1 MTSST
6 QLACSQCGALARPDA
21 EWCSLCLHPLRTP
34 EAEAPLDPLT
44 APLDQLV
51 GPTDQQTV
59 APAAEQ
65 PEEAD
70 HWTSDAVAPQGPMD
84 APSGPPDPD
93 TVEVMLAMLAAD
105 TRSGDPVAPLAGRL
119 SDKGTRVAVTI
130 AGVAVMTVVSLAVLL
145 VVGAL
150 T

>member
-21 EWCSLCLHPLRTP
+21 DWCSLCLHPLRAP
-34 EAEAPLDPLT
+34 VVEAPLDPLT

-51 GPTDQQTV
+51 GEPVAVPVAEPPPVADHWASETTDPPGPV
-59 APAAEQ
+59 APA
-65 PEEAD
+65 P
-70 HWTSDAVAPQGPMD
+70 
-84 APSGPPDPD
+84 GPPDPD
-93 TVEVMLAMLAAD
+93 TVEVMLAMLAAE
-105 TRSGDPVAPLAGRL
+105 TRNGDPVAPLAGRL

-130 AGVAVMTVVSLAVLL
+130 AGIAVMTVVSLAVLL